1 MRWISNPAQANKIIC
16 NAQTKILP
24 NFRSPPEIWQ
34 ISFGFSQKKR
44 FDYLRI
50 SIVCCTFAASKE
62 LAMRVTFNEEYLEE
76 LYTKGKSGNK
86 KYRFQPQIV
95 RGYQKAV
102 KFLIQAQRIEDL
114 FPFKSLH
121 FEALHGDK
129 EGRFSVKAND
139 QYRVE
144 FSIEDSEE
152 EPVVTICNVLE
163 LSNHYK

>member
-1 MRWISNPAQANKIIC
+1 MRRKNAFHKVVAKLGDSNSTAKQFSSTSLVKMKYFQKSGSIICEFHFFYLPLQADIAISNM
-16 NAQTKILP
+16 
-24 NFRSPPEIWQ
+24 
-34 ISFGFSQKKR
+34 
-44 FDYLRI
+44 
-50 SIVCCTFAASKE
+50 V
-62 LAMRVTFNEEYLEE
+62 VTFNEDYLER
-76 LYTKGKSGNK
+76 LYTKGDTGIK
-86 KYRFQPQIV
+86 KLRFQPQII

-102 KFLIQAQRIEDL
+102 KYLIQAKRKEDL

-144 FSIEDSEE
+144 FTLTETDD
-152 EPVVTICNVLE
+152 EPIVTICNIME

>member
-1 MRWISNPAQANKIIC
+1 
-16 NAQTKILP
+16 
-24 NFRSPPEIWQ
+24 
-34 ISFGFSQKKR
+34 
-44 FDYLRI
+44 
-50 SIVCCTFAASKE
+50 
-62 LAMRVTFNEEYLEE
+62 MRVTFNEEYLEE

-86 KYRFQPQIV
+86 KYHFQPQIV